1 MIIGSKKRKRNGL
14 LLFNYII
21 IFQANGEI
29 YLYIRSA
36 IEMNNIAGE

>member
-21 IFQANGEI
+21 IFQANGGNI
-29 YLYIRSA
+29 PVYSSA